1 MTPNGKSSR
10 TSSTGDAMNSRSRN
24 LIALLA
30 LAIAFVGAA
39 PRSLA
44 QESAK
49 APPLATDAPQ
59 PGVQKF
65 TIVAVQIGTTKFWLP
80 STIIVHQDDKVVLTL
95 KNDIPGAEDRHG
107 FSIPAYNVTEVI
119 KRGEPKTVSFVAT
132 RAGTFPY
139 LCQLHAAHVGGQLI
153 VEPKL

>member
-1 MTPNGKSSR
+1 MKSSCKFSLLAAILVLAFAIATGAPR
-10 TSSTGDAMNSRSRN
+10 ALGADSST
-24 LIALLA
+24 
-30 LAIAFVGAA
+30 VA
-39 PRSLA
+39 PLV
-44 QESAK
+44 
-49 APPLATDAPQ
+49 TDTPQ

-80 STIIVHQDDKVVLTL
+80 STIIVHQGEKVVLTL

-107 FSIPAYNVTEVI
+107 FSLPAYNITEVI
-119 KRGEPKTVSFVAT
+119 KRGEPKTISFVAS